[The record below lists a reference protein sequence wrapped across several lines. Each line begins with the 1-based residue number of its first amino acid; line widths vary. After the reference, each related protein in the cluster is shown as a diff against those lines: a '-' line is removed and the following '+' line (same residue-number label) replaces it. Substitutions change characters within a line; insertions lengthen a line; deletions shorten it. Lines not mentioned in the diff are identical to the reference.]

1 MEIKEIKNLKTMLE
15 NFKILK
21 EVYPRLTLKEYK
33 NKLNDMLSNN
43 YKQVG
48 VYNKKECIGLTGYWI
63 GTKLWCDKYF
73 ELDNIVISKKYRSKG
88 IGEELFK
95 YMEAK
100 ARKEKCSMIALD
112 TYTNNFKAHKFFYN
126 QGYIPKGFHFI
137 KKLK

>member
-1 MEIKEIKNLKTMLE
+1 MEIKEIKNLETMLE

>member
-73 ELDNIVISKKYRSKG
+73 ELDNIVISKKYRSK
-88 IGEELFK
+88 E
-95 YMEAK
+95 
-100 ARKEKCSMIALD
+100 
-112 TYTNNFKAHKFFYN
+112 
-126 QGYIPKGFHFI
+126 
-137 KKLK
+137 

>member
-1 MEIKEIKNLKTMLE
+1 MEIKEIKNQKKMLE

-21 EVYPRLTLKEYK
+21 EVYPKLTLKEYK
-33 NKLNDMLSNN
+33 KKLNDMISNN

-48 VYNKKECIGLTGYWI
+48 VYIKKECIGITGYWI
-63 GTKLWCDKYF
+63 WTKLWCDKYF

-112 TYTNNFKAHKFFYN
+112 TYTDNFKAHKFFYN

>member
-1 MEIKEIKNLKTMLE
+1 MEIKEIKNQKKMLE

-33 NKLNDMLSNN
+33 NKLNDMISNN

-48 VYNKKECIGLTGYWI
+48 VYNKNECIGITGYWI

-95 YMEAK
+95 YMETK
-100 ARKEKCSMIALD
+100 ARNEKCSMIALD
-112 TYTNNFKAHKFFYN
+112 TYTDNFKAHKFFYN

>member
-1 MEIKEIKNLKTMLE
+1 MI
-15 NFKILK
+15 
-21 EVYPRLTLKEYK
+21 
-33 NKLNDMLSNN
+33 SNN

-48 VYNKKECIGLTGYWI
+48 VYNKNECIGITGYWI

-100 ARKEKCSMIALD
+100 ARNEKCSMIALD
-112 TYTNNFKAHKFFYN
+112 TYTDNFKAHKFFYN

>member
-1 MEIKEIKNLKTMLE
+1 MEIKEIKNKKKMLE

-21 EVYPRLTLKEYK
+21 EVYPKLTLKEYK
-33 NKLNDMLSNN
+33 YKLNDMLSNN

-48 VYNKKECIGLTGYWI
+48 IYNKNECIGLTGYWI
-63 GTKLWCDKYF
+63 GTKLWCNKYF

-100 ARKEKCSMIALD
+100 ARKEKCSIISLD

>member
-1 MEIKEIKNLKTMLE
+1 MEIKEIKNKKKMLE

-21 EVYPRLTLKEYK
+21 EVYPKLTLKEYK
-33 NKLNDMLSNN
+33 YKLNDMLSNN

-63 GTKLWCDKYF
+63 GTKLWCNKYF

-100 ARKEKCSMIALD
+100 ARKEKCSIISLD

>member
-33 NKLNDMLSNN
+33 NKLNDMLSNK

-48 VYNKKECIGLTGYWI
+48 VYKKKECIGLTGYWI